1 MNRLLVLGL
10 LVVLTSSAHAGGNPG
25 VRIYIDFDPPNY
37 MHSISPEPYST
48 VEAYIC
54 LDNLSTGMTS
64 VSFAMTDLE
73 VEYPGLCA
81 PPSFARLLPGDPP
94 T

>member
-10 LVVLTSSAHAGGNPG
+10 VVLLASSAHAGGNPG

-37 MHSISPEPYST
+37 MHSISPQPYST

-54 LDNLSTGMTS
+54 LDNLGTGMNNA
-64 VSFAMTDLE
+64 SFAMTDLE
-73 VEYPGLCA
+73 VEYPGLCD
-81 PPSFARLLPGDPP
+81 PPTFTRLLPGDPS

>member
-1 MNRLLVLGL
+1 VNRLLVVALVGL
-10 LVVLTSSAHAGGNPG
+10 VASSAHAGGNPG

-37 MHSISPEPYST
+37 MHSIVPEPYSE

-64 VSFAMTDLE
+64 VSFAMTDLQ
-73 VEYPGLCA
+73 VEYPGLCD
-81 PPSFARLLPGDPP
+81 SLLFTRLLPGDPAG
-94 T
+94 

>member
-10 LVVLTSSAHAGGNPG
+10 VVLLAGSAHAGGNPG

-37 MHSISPEPYST
+37 MHSISPEPYSD

-54 LDNLSTGMTS
+54 LDNLGIGMIN
-64 VSFAMTDLE
+64 VSFALTDLE
-73 VEYPGLCA
+73 AEYPGLCN
-81 PPSFARLLPGDPP
+81 PPSFTRLLVGSLP

>member
-10 LVVLTSSAHAGGNPG
+10 VVLLAGVAYAGGNPG

-37 MHSISPEPYST
+37 MHSISPEPYSE

-54 LDNLSTGMTS
+54 LDNVGTGMMS
-64 VSFAMTDLE
+64 VSFATTDLQA
-73 VEYPGLCA
+73 EYPGLCD
-81 PPSFARLLPGDPP
+81 SLLFMGMLPGDPAG
-94 T
+94 